1 MQVPFLPPYSGR
13 VYIFRFVLYDDNLN
27 PLDQPSSSGSDVSA
41 GGGPESSR
49 VEHEGVPPS
58 GTPHLPAHLEYH
70 DSEKKWREGKPPNRD
85 IILRDCFNI
94 YKKKV
99 MHSMV
104 D

>member
-1 MQVPFLPPYSGR
+1 M
-13 VYIFRFVLYDDNLN
+13 LYDDNLN

-41 GGGPESSR
+41 GGGPR
-49 VEHEGVPPS
+49 VEHVPEHEGAPLPS